1 MTKETYYM
9 HLDFNHGGHRRPRRQ
24 QLRFFRQH
32 DRVLRESRHKII
44 PRTILRGQ
52 CPSIFTTET
61 HQILTFQ
68 KKNLCL
74 GELAGVAPQLLRIRA
89 CLLPLPPGFGR
100 GHQAGDGGAQI

>member
-44 PRTILRGQ
+44 PRTILRVSALVSLPQ
-52 CPSIFTTET
+52 K
-61 HQILTFQ
+61 LT
-68 KKNLCL
+68 
-74 GELAGVAPQLLRIRA
+74 RY
-89 CLLPLPPGFGR
+89 
-100 GHQAGDGGAQI
+100 